1 MCLLC
6 VYYVFICVYMCL
18 YVFICVYKTTF
29 FPLSS
34 GVPPSKTC
42 GFSTAALACLAK
54 SPRCGIAQLRPWPVI
69 VHRPSFSRGAKEP
82 GCMGL
87 SQQNFIN
94 WLVVTGTFF
103 IYPYIGN
110 NHPNWLSYFFK
121 MVKATNQINYV
132 FFLPLKVGFDLRNT
146 LDSTSLRMWLST
158 NIGISL
164 GCCSHQRRM
173 FCDENQGSN
182 HSQFSNGTIL
192 AMHSVR

>member
-1 MCLLC
+1 MCL
-6 VYYVFICVYMCL
+6 YVFICVYMCL

-132 FFLPLKVGFDLRNT
+132 FFFPTKSWIWLAQHFGFYQLAHVAFHEHRHFT
-146 LDSTSLRMWLST
+146 GVLFSSTPNVLWWKSRFKPFPVFKW
-158 NIGISL
+158 
-164 GCCSHQRRM
+164 
-173 FCDENQGSN
+173 DDPSN
-182 HSQFSNGTIL
+182 
-192 AMHSVR
+192 A